1 MRRAGALD
9 GSPCWTAGSFS
20 TYLASGAAP
29 WASAFARDGH
39 ARDGHARD
47 EPTPLQRG
55 ADAFTESAARLRAAA
70 GDSAVYIFEDRAFLR
85 EALAEEFPELAAFGL
100 APEAAFVA
108 AAVPGFFI
116 PTRRFVALA
125 ALAPMRRA
133 IRESGARPPGD
144 AVALIREL
152 LGI

>member
-29 WASAFARDGH
+29 WAGAFT
-39 ARDGHARD
+39 RDGHARD
-47 EPTPLQRG
+47 EPIPLQRG
-55 ADAFTESAARLRAAA
+55 ADAFAESAARLRAAA

-85 EALAEEFPELAAFGL
+85 ESLAEEFPELAAFGL
-100 APEAAFVA
+100 TPETAFVA

-133 IRESGARPPGD
+133 IRESGAQPPGD